1 MISNGSDLKNNG
13 LIKVV
18 LFLFN
23 CFQLVP
29 NCKLRRRPSG
39 LNMGIFKTWKN
50 RPIRLSEKVIY
61 WNMTVF
67 KKTLKCK
74 DLEWNGHF
82 WSDTIVLHKNYYPS
96 HENMRRRFCQRLVL
110 VCNQYSW
117 LLEKNFFA
125 SNQTLGHGVKACIYG
140 DVGSAHVRPSKKIKQ
155 DEIEIIKY
163 LWWVYV
169 LIFLVFT
176 KRNNLYILKLAVTPF
191 ARNDFLCRALHSF
204 VHKTR

>member
-1 MISNGSDLKNNG
+1 ML
-13 LIKVV
+13 LW
-18 LFLFN
+18 
-23 CFQLVP
+23 
-29 NCKLRRRPSG
+29 RPSG
-39 LNMGIFKTWKN
+39 LDTGYLKTRKN
-50 RPIRLSEKVIY
+50 RPIRLSGRKSFNDLNKY
-61 WNMTVF
+61 DCLY
-67 KKTLKCK
+67 KTLKCK
-74 DLEWNGHF
+74 DPEWNGYF
-82 WSDTIVLHKNYYPS
+82 WSDTIVLHNNYYPS